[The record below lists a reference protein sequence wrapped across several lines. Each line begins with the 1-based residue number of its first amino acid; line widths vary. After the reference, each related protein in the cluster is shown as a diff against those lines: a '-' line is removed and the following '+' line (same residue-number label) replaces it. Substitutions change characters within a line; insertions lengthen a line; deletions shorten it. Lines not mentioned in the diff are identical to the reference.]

1 MNLRS
6 ELLKRVEKKQS
17 EIREHEDRIREAN
30 AYLQGLQDT
39 LKLIPKDEEFG
50 DQEVALRHGSN
61 IAKARDALRAA
72 GKHLHITEILK
83 AIGQPNDKK
92 HRLALGGSIAAY
104 ARKNAVFTK
113 NAPNTFGLIEFDS
126 KTDEVSTLLTGILGA
141 GSPGSVGRSITGGI
155 ITQVK

>member
-1 MNLRS
+1 MSLRS
-6 ELLKRVEKKQS
+6 ELLKRVEKKQA

-39 LKLIPKDEEFG
+39 LKLIPKDDDEFG

-72 GKHLHITEILK
+72 GKPLHITEILK

-113 NAPNTFGLIEFDS
+113 AAPNTFGLIEFDS
-126 KTDEVSTLLTGILGA
+126 NVTVLLS
-141 GSPGSVGRSITGGI
+141 SPMQDHVT
-155 ITQVK
+155 TVLK